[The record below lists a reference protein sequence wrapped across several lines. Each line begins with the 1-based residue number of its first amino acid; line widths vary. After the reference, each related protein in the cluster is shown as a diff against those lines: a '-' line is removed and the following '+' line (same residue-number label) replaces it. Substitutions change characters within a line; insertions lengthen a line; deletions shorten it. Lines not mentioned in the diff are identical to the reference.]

1 MIAIQDNDNNGKV
14 CRLLKVSDLLSVA
27 NKPIRQLCEEVNDIL
42 IFPLRI
48 DDADDRI
55 GILFL

>member
-42 IFPLRI
+42 TPVR
-48 DDADDRI
+48 DKK
-55 GILFL
+55 